1 MTIHVCVTVC
11 VVKHRAGDEVLVS
24 RGHPLQCPKPWTATV
39 LERGGWEL
47 RLVSNDRL
55 PADGTQL
62 R

>member
-1 MTIHVCVTVC
+1 MHDRC
-11 VVKHRAGDEVLVS
+11 RAGDEVLVS
-24 RGHPLQCPKPWTATV
+24 RGHPLQGPKPWTATV